1 MNVEQPVYAALLIQE
16 EGSQDKGTIMRADS
30 FVMNMANMGCM
41 GMCRMEGMLNK
52 VRMKTAVRRYGG

>member
-1 MNVEQPVYAALLIQE
+1 
-16 EGSQDKGTIMRADS
+16 MRADS

-52 VRMKTAVRRYGG
+52 VRMKTAVRRYGGCFFVHLIVSQKGAIHDSL

>member
-1 MNVEQPVYAALLIQE
+1 MH
-16 EGSQDKGTIMRADS
+16 TADG

-52 VRMKTAVRRYGG
+52 VRMKTAVRLSLIHI